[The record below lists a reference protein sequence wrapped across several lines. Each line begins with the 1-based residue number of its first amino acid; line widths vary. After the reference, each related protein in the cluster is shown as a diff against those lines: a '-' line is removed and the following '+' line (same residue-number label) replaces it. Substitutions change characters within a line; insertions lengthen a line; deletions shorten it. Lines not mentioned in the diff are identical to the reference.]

1 MARLARFGHGA
12 RALLCGAL
20 TACLPL
26 GIWLDGARLRHVVL
40 AALMS
45 LALGCAM
52 LWRRRRQVCDG
63 RGGKPRA
70 SARSQQLRARL
81 DSAIGDG
88 EFCFHYQGKFD
99 TAQLRLVGLEALL
112 RWDHPRHGL
121 VYPNEFIGL
130 AEQTDAIVALGNWGI
145 DAACRQL
152 AQWRAAGLPLVP
164 VAVNVSAR
172 QLCQPH
178 LPDFVQHCLQ
188 RHAIAPG
195 LLELEVTES
204 CCIDDM
210 AQATQGLR
218 RLRALGLVISL
229 DDYGTGHAGLSHVR
243 MLPIHTIKIDRS
255 FIRDVG
261 SGGSAGSDTVIV
273 ASTIALA
280 RGLGLQVLAEGVENG
295 EQLAQLRRLGCPQ
308 VQGFYLHRPAPAA
321 EVAALLSAGAPAG
334 LVTVSRHGAMRPG
347 ADAQ

>member
-1 MARLARFGHGA
+1 MARLARF
-12 RALLCGAL
+12 
-20 TACLPL
+20 
-26 GIWLDGARLRHVVL
+26 W
-40 AALMS
+40 
-45 LALGCAM
+45 LGCVA
-52 LWRRRRQVCDG
+52 LWRARRQAREG
-63 RGGKPRA
+63 QKTGKPMA
-70 SARSQQLRARL
+70 SARSRELQARL
-81 DSAIGDG
+81 DSAIDNG

-112 RWDHPRHGL
+112 RWDHPHHGL
-121 VYPNEFIGL
+121 IYPNAFIGL

-172 QLCQPH
+172 QLCQAH
-178 LPDFVQHCLQ
+178 LPDFVLRCLQ
-188 RHAIAPG
+188 RHAIPPG

-210 AQATQGLR
+210 AQATLGLR
-218 RLRALGLVISL
+218 RLRALGLAISL

-255 FIRDVG
+255 FIADLG
-261 SGGSAGSDTVIV
+261 SSGSDAVIV
-273 ASTIALA
+273 ASTIAMA
-280 RGLGLQVLAEGVENG
+280 RGLGLQVLAEGVEDG

-321 EVAALLSAGAPAG
+321 DVAALLAAGAPAG
-334 LVTVSRHGAMRPG
+334 RVTAPQHGAMRRG

>member
-1 MARLARFGHGA
+1 MARLARF
-12 RALLCGAL
+12 
-20 TACLPL
+20 
-26 GIWLDGARLRHVVL
+26 W
-40 AALMS
+40 
-45 LALGCAM
+45 LGCVA
-52 LWRRRRQVCDG
+52 LWRARRQAREG
-63 RGGKPRA
+63 QAGKPMA
-70 SARSQQLRARL
+70 SARSRELQARL
-81 DSAIGDG
+81 DSAIVDG

-121 VYPNEFIGL
+121 IYPNAFIGL

-172 QLCQPH
+172 QLCQAH
-178 LPDFVQHCLQ
+178 LPDFVQRCLQ
-188 RHAIAPG
+188 RHAIPAG

-210 AQATQGLR
+210 AQATLGLR
-218 RLRALGLVISL
+218 RLRALGLAISL

-255 FIRDVG
+255 FIADLG
-261 SGGSAGSDTVIV
+261 SSGSDAVIV
-273 ASTIALA
+273 ASTLAMA

-308 VQGFYLHRPAPAA
+308 VQGFYLHRPAPVA
-321 EVAALLSAGAPAG
+321 EVAALLAAGAPAG
-334 LVTVSRHGAMRPG
+334 RVTVPQHGAMRHG

>member
-12 RALLCGAL
+12 RALLCCAL
-20 TACLPL
+20 AVCLPL
-26 GIWLDGARLRHVVL
+26 GIWLDGAPLRHVALLAL
-40 AALMS
+40 AAP
-45 LALGCAM
+45 ALGCAM
-52 LWRRRRQVCDG
+52 RWRAQDG
-63 RGGKPRA
+63 HRAKPVA
-70 SARSQQLRARL
+70 SARSQELQARL
-81 DSAIGDG
+81 HSAIGDG

-130 AEQTDAIVALGNWGI
+130 AEQTDAITALGNWGI

-164 VAVNVSAR
+164 VAVNVSTR

-178 LPDFVQHCLQ
+178 LPDFALGCLQ
-188 RHAIAPG
+188 RHAIPPG

-210 AQATQGLR
+210 AQATQVLR
-218 RLRALGLVISL
+218 RLRALGLAISL
-229 DDYGTGHAGLSHVR
+229 DDYGTGHSGLSHVR
-243 MLPIHTIKIDRS
+243 MLPIDTIKIDRC
-255 FIRDVG
+255 FIHDLG
-261 SGGSAGSDTVIV
+261 GGGSAGSDAVIV
-273 ASTIALA
+273 SSTIALA

-308 VQGFYLHRPAPAA
+308 IQGFYLHRPAPAA
-321 EVAALLSAGAPAG
+321 DVAALLAAGVPAA
-334 LVTVSRHGAMRPG
+334 LVTARKYGAMLPG
-347 ADAQ
+347 VDAQ

>member
-1 MARLARFGHGA
+1 MARLARF
-12 RALLCGAL
+12 
-20 TACLPL
+20 
-26 GIWLDGARLRHVVL
+26 W
-40 AALMS
+40 
-45 LALGCAM
+45 LGCVA
-52 LWRRRRQVCDG
+52 LWRARRQAREG
-63 RGGKPRA
+63 RAGKPMA
-70 SARSQQLRARL
+70 SARSRELQARL
-81 DSAIGDG
+81 DSAIVDG

-121 VYPNEFIGL
+121 IYPNAFIGL

-178 LPDFVQHCLQ
+178 LPDFVLRCLQ
-188 RHAIAPG
+188 RHAIPPG

-218 RLRALGLVISL
+218 RLRALGLAISL

-243 MLPIHTIKIDRS
+243 MLSIHTIKIDRS
-255 FIRDVG
+255 FIADLG
-261 SGGSAGSDTVIV
+261 SSGSDAVIV
-273 ASTIALA
+273 ASTLAMA

-308 VQGFYLHRPAPAA
+308 VQGFYLHRPAPVA
-321 EVAALLSAGAPAG
+321 EVAALLAAGAPADR
-334 LVTVSRHGAMRPG
+334 VTVPQHGAMRHG

>member
-1 MARLARFGHGA
+1 MARLARFWLGCVGLWRA
-12 RALLCGAL
+12 RRRAREGPFGPTRKPAP
-20 TACLPL
+20 TARSRELQAR
-26 GIWLDGARLRHVVL
+26 LDGA
-40 AALMS
+40 
-45 LALGCAM
+45 
-52 LWRRRRQVCDG
+52 
-63 RGGKPRA
+63 
-70 SARSQQLRARL
+70 
-81 DSAIGDG
+81 IGAG

-130 AEQTDAIVALGNWGI
+130 AEQTDAIAALGNWGI

-152 AQWRAAGLPLVP
+152 AQWRAAGLPVVP

-172 QLCQPH
+172 QLCEPH
-178 LPDFVQHCLQ
+178 LPDFVLRCLQ

-210 AQATQGLR
+210 AQAAQVLC
-218 RLRALGLVISL
+218 RLRALGLAISL
-229 DDYGTGHAGLSHVR
+229 DDYGTGHSGLSHVK

-255 FIRDVG
+255 FIRELG
-261 SGGSAGSDTVIV
+261 SGGSAGRDTVIV

-280 RGLGLQVLAEGVENG
+280 RGLGLLALAEGVESHG
-295 EQLAQLRRLGCPQ
+295 QLAQLQRLGCPQ

-321 EVAALLSAGAPAG
+321 EVAALLAAGAPAD
-334 LVTVSRHGAMRPG
+334 LVSGRKHGAMRRG

>member
-1 MARLARFGHGA
+1 MARLARFWLGCVALWRARRQA
-12 RALLCGAL
+12 RAGQGSKA
-20 TACLPL
+20 
-26 GIWLDGARLRHVVL
+26 G
-40 AALMS
+40 
-45 LALGCAM
+45 
-52 LWRRRRQVCDG
+52 
-63 RGGKPRA
+63 A
-70 SARSQQLRARL
+70 SARSRELQARL
-81 DSAIGDG
+81 DSAIGAG

-130 AEQTDAIVALGNWGI
+130 AEQTHAIAALGNWGI

-178 LPDFVQHCLQ
+178 LPDFVLDCLR
-188 RHAIAPG
+188 RHAIPAG

-210 AQATQGLR
+210 AQAAQGLR
-218 RLRALGLVISL
+218 QLRALGLAISL
-229 DDYGTGHAGLSHVR
+229 DDYGTGHSGLSHVR
-243 MLPIHTIKIDRS
+243 MLPIHTIKIDRC
-255 FIRDVG
+255 FIRDVD
-261 SGGSAGSDTVIV
+261 SCGSDAVIV
-273 ASTIALA
+273 ASTLALA
-280 RGLGLQVLAEGVENG
+280 RGLGLQALAEGVENG

-334 LVTVSRHGAMRPG
+334 LVTVPKHGAMRHG

>member
-1 MARLARFGHGA
+1 MARLARF
-12 RALLCGAL
+12 
-20 TACLPL
+20 
-26 GIWLDGARLRHVVL
+26 W
-40 AALMS
+40 
-45 LALGCAM
+45 LGCVA
-52 LWRRRRQVCDG
+52 LWRVRRRQAREG
-63 RGGKPRA
+63 QAGKPMA
-70 SARSQQLRARL
+70 SVRSRELQARL
-81 DSAIGDG
+81 DSAIVDG

-121 VYPNEFIGL
+121 IYPNAFIGL

-178 LPDFVQHCLQ
+178 LPDFVLRCLQ
-188 RHAIAPG
+188 RHAIPAG

-218 RLRALGLVISL
+218 RLRALGLAISL

-255 FIRDVG
+255 FIADLG
-261 SGGSAGSDTVIV
+261 SSGSDAVIV
-273 ASTIALA
+273 ASTIAMA

-321 EVAALLSAGAPAG
+321 DVAALLAAGAPAG
-334 LVTVSRHGAMRPG
+334 RVTAPQQGAMRRG

>member
-1 MARLARFGHGA
+1 MARLARFRRGPRA
-12 RALLCGAL
+12 RALLCCAL
-20 TACLPL
+20 AACLPL
-26 GIWLDGARLRHVVL
+26 GIWLDGAPLRHVAQV
-40 AALMS
+40 ALMS

-52 LWRRRRQVCDG
+52 LWWARRRVLLGQ
-63 RGGKPRA
+63 GGIAPA
-70 SARSQQLRARL
+70 SARSSELQARL
-81 DSAIGDG
+81 DSAIVDG

-112 RWDHPRHGL
+112 RWDHPHHGL
-121 VYPNEFIGL
+121 IYPNAFIGL
-130 AEQTDAIVALGNWGI
+130 AEQTDAIAALGNWGI

-152 AQWRAAGLPLVP
+152 AQWRVAGLPLVP

-178 LPDFVQHCLQ
+178 LPDFVLRCLQ
-188 RHAIAPG
+188 RHAIPPA

-210 AQATQGLR
+210 AQATQVLC

-229 DDYGTGHAGLSHVR
+229 DDYGTGHSGLSHVR
-243 MLPIHTIKIDRS
+243 MLPIQTIKIDRC
-255 FIRDVG
+255 FIRDLG
-261 SGGSAGSDTVIV
+261 SSGCDAVIV
-273 ASTIALA
+273 ASTIAMA

-295 EQLAQLRRLGCPQ
+295 EQLAQLRRLGGPQ
-308 VQGFYLHRPAPAA
+308 VQGFYLHRPAPVT
-321 EVAALLSAGAPAG
+321 EVAALLAAGAPACR
-334 LVTVSRHGAMRPG
+334 VTAPQHGAMRRG

>member
-1 MARLARFGHGA
+1 MARLARF
-12 RALLCGAL
+12 
-20 TACLPL
+20 
-26 GIWLDGARLRHVVL
+26 W
-40 AALMS
+40 
-45 LALGCAM
+45 LGCVA
-52 LWRRRRQVCDG
+52 LWRARRQ
-63 RGGKPRA
+63 
-70 SARSQQLRARL
+70 ARELQARL
-81 DSAIGDG
+81 DSAIVAG

-121 VYPNEFIGL
+121 IYPNAFIGL

-172 QLCQPH
+172 QLCQAH
-178 LPDFVQHCLQ
+178 LPDFVQRCLQ
-188 RHAIAPG
+188 RHAIPAG

-210 AQATQGLR
+210 AQATLGLR
-218 RLRALGLVISL
+218 RLRALGLAISL

-255 FIRDVG
+255 FIADLG
-261 SGGSAGSDTVIV
+261 SSGSDAVIV
-273 ASTIALA
+273 ASTLAMA

-308 VQGFYLHRPAPAA
+308 VQGFYLHRPAPVT
-321 EVAALLSAGAPAG
+321 EVAALLAAGTPAG
-334 LVTVSRHGAMRPG
+334 RVTTPQQGAMRHG

>member
-1 MARLARFGHGA
+1 MARLARFWLGCVALWRA
-12 RALLCGAL
+12 RRQAREGQAGKPMVSVRSRELQ
-20 TACLPL
+20 
-26 GIWLDGARLRHVVL
+26 ARLN
-40 AALMS
+40 
-45 LALGCAM
+45 
-52 LWRRRRQVCDG
+52 
-63 RGGKPRA
+63 
-70 SARSQQLRARL
+70 
-81 DSAIGDG
+81 SAIVDG

-121 VYPNEFIGL
+121 IYPNAFIGL

-178 LPDFVQHCLQ
+178 LPDFVLRCLQ
-188 RHAIAPG
+188 RHAIPPG

-218 RLRALGLVISL
+218 RLRALGLAISL

-255 FIRDVG
+255 FIADLG
-261 SGGSAGSDTVIV
+261 SSGSDAVIV
-273 ASTIALA
+273 ASTLAMA

-308 VQGFYLHRPAPAA
+308 VQGFYLHRPAPVA
-321 EVAALLSAGAPAG
+321 EVAALLAAGAPADR
-334 LVTVSRHGAMRPG
+334 VTVPQQGAMRHG

>member
-1 MARLARFGHGA
+1 MARLARFW
-12 RALLCGAL
+12 R
-20 TACLPL
+20 
-26 GIWLDGARLRHVVL
+26 
-40 AALMS
+40 
-45 LALGCAM
+45 GCVA
-52 LWRRRRQVCDG
+52 LWRARWQVRDG
-63 RGGKPRA
+63 CGGQPLA
-70 SARSQQLRARL
+70 SARSRELQARL
-81 DSAIGDG
+81 DRAIVDG

-99 TAQLRLVGLEALL
+99 TARLRLVGLEALL
-112 RWDHPRHGL
+112 RWHHPRHGL

-130 AEQTDAIVALGNWGI
+130 AERTDAIVALGNWGI

-172 QLCQPH
+172 QLCQPG
-178 LPDFVQHCLQ
+178 LPDFVLGCLR

-218 RLRALGLVISL
+218 QLRALGLAISL

-255 FIRDVG
+255 FLRDVG
-261 SGGSAGSDTVIV
+261 GGAGSDTVIV

-280 RGLGLQVLAEGVENG
+280 RGLGLQALAEGVENG
-295 EQLAQLRRLGCPQ
+295 AQLAQLRRLGCPQ
-308 VQGFYLHRPAPAA
+308 VQGYYLHRPAPAA
-321 EVAALLSAGAPAG
+321 EVAALLSAG
-334 LVTVSRHGAMRPG
+334 LVMVPQHGAMRPG

>member
-1 MARLARFGHGA
+1 MARLARFWHGA
-12 RALLCGAL
+12 L
-20 TACLPL
+20 
-26 GIWLDGARLRHVVL
+26 ARL
-40 AALMS
+40 
-45 LALGCAM
+45 C
-52 LWRRRRQVCDG
+52 
-63 RGGKPRA
+63 RA
-70 SARSQQLRARL
+70 PARSRELQGRL
-81 DSAIGDG
+81 DRAIANG

-121 VYPNEFIGL
+121 IYPNAFIGL

-178 LPDFVQHCLQ
+178 LPDFVLRCLQ
-188 RHAIAPG
+188 RHAIPPG

-218 RLRALGLVISL
+218 RLRALGLSISL
-229 DDYGTGHAGLSHVR
+229 DDYGTGHSGLSHVR
-243 MLPIHTIKIDRS
+243 MLPIDTIKIDRS
-255 FIRDVG
+255 FIHELGNGG
-261 SGGSAGSDTVIV
+261 SGGRDAVIV
-273 ASTIALA
+273 ASTLALA
-280 RGLGLQVLAEGVENG
+280 RGLGLQALAEGVENG
-295 EQLAQLRRLGCPQ
+295 GQMAQLRRLGCPQ

-321 EVAALLSAGAPAG
+321 EVAALLAAGAPAG
-334 LVTVSRHGAMRPG
+334 LVRHGAH
-347 ADAQ
+347 AQ

>member
-1 MARLARFGHGA
+1 MARLARFWRGA
-12 RALLCGAL
+12 RALLCAAL
-20 TACLPL
+20 AACLPL
-26 GIWLDGARLRHVVL
+26 AIWLDGAHLRHVAQV
-40 AALMS
+40 ALTV

-52 LWRRRRQVCDG
+52 LWRARDG
-63 RGGKPRA
+63 QGGKPAA
-70 SARSQQLRARL
+70 SARSRELQARL

-99 TAQLRLVGLEALL
+99 TAQLHLVGLEALL
-112 RWDHPRHGL
+112 RWNHPRHGL
-121 VYPNEFIGL
+121 IYPNAFIGL

-145 DAACRQL
+145 DAACGQL

-178 LPDFVQHCLQ
+178 LPDFVLRCLQ
-188 RHAIAPG
+188 RHAIPPR

-210 AQATQGLR
+210 AQATQVLC
-218 RLRALGLVISL
+218 RLRALGLAISL
-229 DDYGTGHAGLSHVR
+229 DDYGTGHSGLSHVR

-255 FIRDVG
+255 FVRDL
-261 SGGSAGSDTVIV
+261 GGGDAVIV

-280 RGLGLQVLAEGVENG
+280 RGLDLQVLAEGVESD
-295 EQLAQLRRLGCPQ
+295 EQLAQLQRLGCQQ

-321 EVAALLSAGAPAG
+321 DVAALLAAGAPAG
-334 LVTVSRHGAMRPG
+334 LVTAPQHGAMRRG

>member
-1 MARLARFGHGA
+1 MARLARF
-12 RALLCGAL
+12 
-20 TACLPL
+20 
-26 GIWLDGARLRHVVL
+26 W
-40 AALMS
+40 
-45 LALGCAM
+45 LGCVA
-52 LWRRRRQVCDG
+52 LWRARRQAREG
-63 RGGKPRA
+63 QAGKPMA
-70 SARSQQLRARL
+70 SARSRELQARL
-81 DSAIGDG
+81 DSAIVDG

-121 VYPNEFIGL
+121 IYPNAFIGL

-164 VAVNVSAR
+164 VAVNISAR
-172 QLCQPH
+172 QLCQAH
-178 LPDFVQHCLQ
+178 LPDFVLRCLQ
-188 RHAIAPG
+188 RHAIPAG

-218 RLRALGLVISL
+218 RLRALGLAISL

-255 FIRDVG
+255 FIRDLG
-261 SGGSAGSDTVIV
+261 SGGSADCDTVIV
-273 ASTIALA
+273 ASTLAMA

-321 EVAALLSAGAPAG
+321 EVAALLAAGAPAG
-334 LVTVSRHGAMRPG
+334 RVTVPQQGAMRPG

>member
-1 MARLARFGHGA
+1 MARLARFWRGA
-12 RALLCGAL
+12 LALLY
-20 TACLPL
+20 
-26 GIWLDGARLRHVVL
+26 
-40 AALMS
+40 
-45 LALGCAM
+45 
-52 LWRRRRQVCDG
+52 
-63 RGGKPRA
+63 RA
-70 SARSQQLRARL
+70 PARSRELQVRL
-81 DSAIGDG
+81 DRAIVDG

-112 RWDHPRHGL
+112 RWNHPRHGL
-121 VYPNEFIGL
+121 VYPNEFICL
-130 AEQTDAIVALGNWGI
+130 AERTGAIAALGNWGI

-152 AQWRAAGLPLVP
+152 AQWRAAGLPVVP

-172 QLCQPH
+172 QLCQPNW
-178 LPDFVQHCLQ
+178 PDFVLGCLR
-188 RHAIAPG
+188 RHAIPAG

-218 RLRALGLVISL
+218 RLRTLGLSISL
-229 DDYGTGHAGLSHVR
+229 DDYGTGHSGLSHVR
-243 MLPIHTIKIDRS
+243 MLPIHAIKIDRS
-255 FIRDVG
+255 FIHDLCSNGRDV
-261 SGGSAGSDTVIV
+261 VIV

-295 EQLAQLRRLGCPQ
+295 GQLAQLRRLGCPQ

-321 EVAALLSAGAPAG
+321 EVAALLAAGAPAG
-334 LVTVSRHGAMRPG
+334 LVRHG

>member
-1 MARLARFGHGA
+1 MARLARFWHGA
-12 RALLCGAL
+12 L
-20 TACLPL
+20 
-26 GIWLDGARLRHVVL
+26 ARL
-40 AALMS
+40 
-45 LALGCAM
+45 C
-52 LWRRRRQVCDG
+52 
-63 RGGKPRA
+63 RA
-70 SARSQQLRARL
+70 PARSRELQARL
-81 DSAIGDG
+81 DRAIVDG

-121 VYPNEFIGL
+121 IYPNAFIGL

-164 VAVNVSAR
+164 IAVNVSAR
-172 QLCQPH
+172 QLCQAH
-178 LPDFVQHCLQ
+178 LPDFVQRCLQ
-188 RHAIAPG
+188 RHAIPAG

-204 CCIDDM
+204 CGIDDM

-218 RLRALGLVISL
+218 RLRALGLAISL

-255 FIRDVG
+255 FIHDLG
-261 SGGSAGSDTVIV
+261 SSGSADCDTVIV
-273 ASTIALA
+273 ASTLAMA
-280 RGLGLQVLAEGVENG
+280 RGLGLQALAEGVENG

-321 EVAALLSAGAPAG
+321 EVAALLAAG
-334 LVTVSRHGAMRPG
+334 LVTTPQQGAMRHG

>member
-1 MARLARFGHGA
+1 MARLARFWHGCVA
-12 RALLCGAL
+12 
-20 TACLPL
+20 
-26 GIWLDGARLRHVVL
+26 
-40 AALMS
+40 
-45 LALGCAM
+45 
-52 LWRRRRQVCDG
+52 LWRARRQARDG
-63 RGGKPRA
+63 RGGKKPA
-70 SARSQQLRARL
+70 SVRSRELQARL
-81 DSAIGDG
+81 DSAIVDG

-121 VYPNEFIGL
+121 IYPNAFIGL

-172 QLCQPH
+172 QLCQAH
-178 LPDFVQHCLQ
+178 LPDFVQRCLQ
-188 RHAIAPG
+188 RHAIPAC

-218 RLRALGLVISL
+218 RLRALGLAISL

-255 FIRDVG
+255 FIADLG
-261 SGGSAGSDTVIV
+261 SSGSDAVIV
-273 ASTIALA
+273 ASTIAMA

-308 VQGFYLHRPAPAA
+308 VQGFYLHRPAPVA
-321 EVAALLSAGAPAG
+321 EVAALLAAGAPAG
-334 LVTVSRHGAMRPG
+334 RVTVPQHGAMRHG

>member
-1 MARLARFGHGA
+1 
-12 RALLCGAL
+12 
-20 TACLPL
+20 
-26 GIWLDGARLRHVVL
+26 
-40 AALMS
+40 
-45 LALGCAM
+45 ALGCAVP
-52 LWRRRRQVCDG
+52 WRAQDG
-63 RGGKPRA
+63 RSGQPPA
-70 SARSQQLRARL
+70 SARSRQLRARL
-81 DSAIGDG
+81 DGAIADG
-88 EFCFHYQGKFD
+88 EFRFHYQGKFD

-112 RWDHPRHGL
+112 RWEHPRHGL

-164 VAVNVSAR
+164 VAVNISAR

-178 LPDFVQHCLQ
+178 LPDFVFGCLQ

-218 RLRALGLVISL
+218 RLRALGLAISL
-229 DDYGTGHAGLSHVR
+229 DDYGTGHSGLSHVR
-243 MLPIHTIKIDRS
+243 MLPIHTIKIDRC
-255 FIRDVG
+255 FIRDL
-261 SGGSAGSDTVIV
+261 GSAGSADSDTVIV

-280 RGLGLQVLAEGVENG
+280 RGLGLQVLAEGVENAR
-295 EQLAQLRRLGCPQ
+295 QLARLRRLGCPQ
-308 VQGFYLHRPAPAA
+308 VQGYFLHRPASAA
-321 EVAALLSAGAPAG
+321 EVAALLAAGVPAG
-334 LVTVSRHGAMRPG
+334 HVTAPKHGAMGPG
-347 ADAQ
+347 VDAQ

>member
-1 MARLARFGHGA
+1 MARLARFWHGPRA
-12 RALLCGAL
+12 RALLCAAL
-20 TACLPL
+20 AAGLPL
-26 GIWLDGARLRHVVL
+26 GIWLDGAQLRHVVL
-40 AALMS
+40 TA
-45 LALGCAM
+45 LALGCAL
-52 LWRRRRQVCDG
+52 LWRVRRRQARDG
-63 RGGKPRA
+63 QGGKPLA
-70 SARSQQLRARL
+70 SARSRELQARL
-81 DSAIGDG
+81 DSAIVNG

-112 RWDHPRHGL
+112 RWDHPHHGL
-121 VYPNEFIGL
+121 IYPNAFIGL

-152 AQWRAAGLPLVP
+152 AQWRAAGLPLAP
-164 VAVNVSAR
+164 VAVKVSAR

-178 LPDFVQHCLQ
+178 LPDFVLRCLQ
-188 RHAIAPG
+188 QHAIPPG

-210 AQATQGLR
+210 AQATQVLC
-218 RLRALGLVISL
+218 RLRALGLAISL
-229 DDYGTGHAGLSHVR
+229 DDYGTGHSGLSHVR

-261 SGGSAGSDTVIV
+261 GGSAGSDTVIV

-308 VQGFYLHRPAPAA
+308 VHGFYLHRPAPAA
-321 EVAALLSAGAPAG
+321 DVAALLAAGAPAG
-334 LVTVSRHGAMRPG
+334 LVRHGV
-347 ADAQ
+347 DAQ

>member
-1 MARLARFGHGA
+1 MARLARFWLGCVALWRARRQA
-12 RALLCGAL
+12 RAGQ
-20 TACLPL
+20 
-26 GIWLDGARLRHVVL
+26 
-40 AALMS
+40 S
-45 LALGCAM
+45 S
-52 LWRRRRQVCDG
+52 
-63 RGGKPRA
+63 KPGT
-70 SARSQQLRARL
+70 SARSRELQARL
-81 DSAIGDG
+81 DSAIGAG

-130 AEQTDAIVALGNWGI
+130 AEQTHAIAALGNWGI

-152 AQWRAAGLPLVP
+152 AQWCAAGLPVVP

-178 LPDFVQHCLQ
+178 LPDFVLDCLR
-188 RHAIAPG
+188 RHAIPAG

-210 AQATQGLR
+210 AQAAQGLR
-218 RLRALGLVISL
+218 QLRALGLAISL
-229 DDYGTGHAGLSHVR
+229 DDYGTGHSGLSHVR
-243 MLPIHTIKIDRS
+243 MLPIHTIKIDRC
-255 FIRDVG
+255 FIRDVD
-261 SGGSAGSDTVIV
+261 SCGSDAVIV
-273 ASTIALA
+273 ASTLALA
-280 RGLGLQVLAEGVENG
+280 RGLGLQALAEGVENG

-308 VQGFYLHRPAPAA
+308 VQGFYLHRPAPAS

-334 LVTVSRHGAMRPG
+334 LVTVPKHGAMRHG

>member
-1 MARLARFGHGA
+1 MARLARF
-12 RALLCGAL
+12 
-20 TACLPL
+20 
-26 GIWLDGARLRHVVL
+26 W
-40 AALMS
+40 
-45 LALGCAM
+45 LGCVA
-52 LWRRRRQVCDG
+52 LWRARRQAREG
-63 RGGKPRA
+63 QAGKPMA
-70 SARSQQLRARL
+70 SARSRELQARL
-81 DSAIGDG
+81 DSAIVDG

-121 VYPNEFIGL
+121 IYPNAFIGL

-172 QLCQPH
+172 QLCQAH
-178 LPDFVQHCLQ
+178 LPDFVLRCLQ
-188 RHAIAPG
+188 RHAIPAG

-210 AQATQGLR
+210 AQAAQGLR
-218 RLRALGLVISL
+218 RLRALGLAISL

-255 FIRDVG
+255 FIADLG
-261 SGGSAGSDTVIV
+261 SSGSDAVIV
-273 ASTIALA
+273 ASTIAMA

-308 VQGFYLHRPAPAA
+308 VQGFYLHRPAPVA
-321 EVAALLSAGAPAG
+321 EVAALLAAGAPADR
-334 LVTVSRHGAMRPG
+334 VTVPQHGAMRHG

>member
-1 MARLARFGHGA
+1 MARLARF
-12 RALLCGAL
+12 
-20 TACLPL
+20 
-26 GIWLDGARLRHVVL
+26 W
-40 AALMS
+40 
-45 LALGCAM
+45 LGCVA
-52 LWRRRRQVCDG
+52 LWRTRRQ
-63 RGGKPRA
+63 
-70 SARSQQLRARL
+70 ARELQARL
-81 DSAIGDG
+81 DSAIVDG
-88 EFCFHYQGKFD
+88 EVCVHYQGKFD

-121 VYPNEFIGL
+121 IYPNAFIGL

-178 LPDFVQHCLQ
+178 LPDFVLRCLQ
-188 RHAIAPG
+188 RHAIPPG

-218 RLRALGLVISL
+218 RLRALGLAISL

-255 FIRDVG
+255 FIADLG
-261 SGGSAGSDTVIV
+261 SSGSDAVIV
-273 ASTIALA
+273 ASTIAMA

-308 VQGFYLHRPAPAA
+308 VQGFYLHRPAPVA
-321 EVAALLSAGAPAG
+321 EVAALLAAGAPADR
-334 LVTVSRHGAMRPG
+334 VTVPQHGAMRHG

>member
-1 MARLARFGHGA
+1 MARLARFWHGA
-12 RALLCGAL
+12 L
-20 TACLPL
+20 
-26 GIWLDGARLRHVVL
+26 ARL
-40 AALMS
+40 
-45 LALGCAM
+45 C
-52 LWRRRRQVCDG
+52 
-63 RGGKPRA
+63 RA
-70 SARSQQLRARL
+70 PARSRELQGRL
-81 DSAIGDG
+81 DRAIVDG

-112 RWDHPRHGL
+112 RWNHPHHGL

-130 AEQTDAIVALGNWGI
+130 AERTNAIAALGNWGI

-152 AQWRAAGLPLVP
+152 AQWRAAGLPVVP

-178 LPDFVQHCLQ
+178 LSAQLPDFVLGCLR
-188 RHAIAPG
+188 RHAIPAG

-210 AQATQGLR
+210 AQATQVLR
-218 RLRALGLVISL
+218 RLRALGLAISL
-229 DDYGTGHAGLSHVR
+229 DDYGTGHSGLSHVR
-243 MLPIHTIKIDRS
+243 MLPIHTIKIDRC
-255 FIRDVG
+255 FIHDVA
-261 SGGSAGSDTVIV
+261 SGGRDAVIV
-273 ASTIALA
+273 ASTLALA
-280 RGLGLQVLAEGVENG
+280 RGLGLQALAEGVENG

-321 EVAALLSAGAPAG
+321 EVAALLAAGAPAG
-334 LVTVSRHGAMRPG
+334 PVTVPKHGAMRHG

>member
-1 MARLARFGHGA
+1 MARLARFWHGA
-12 RALLCGAL
+12 L
-20 TACLPL
+20 
-26 GIWLDGARLRHVVL
+26 ARL
-40 AALMS
+40 
-45 LALGCAM
+45 
-52 LWRRRRQVCDG
+52 WRA
-63 RGGKPRA
+63 P
-70 SARSQQLRARL
+70 ARSRELQGRL
-81 DSAIGDG
+81 DRAIVDD

-130 AEQTDAIVALGNWGI
+130 AERTDAIAALGNWGI

-152 AQWRAAGLPLVP
+152 AQWRTQGLPLVP

-172 QLCQPH
+172 QLCQPQ
-178 LPDFVQHCLQ
+178 LPDFVLGCLR
-188 RHAIAPG
+188 RHAIPAG

-218 RLRALGLVISL
+218 RLRALGLSISL
-229 DDYGTGHAGLSHVR
+229 DDYGTGHSGLSHVR

-255 FIRDVG
+255 FIHDVA
-261 SGGSAGSDTVIV
+261 SGGSDAVIV

-280 RGLGLQVLAEGVENG
+280 RGLGLQALAEGVENG

-321 EVAALLSAGAPAG
+321 DVAALLAAGESAA
-334 LVTVSRHGAMRPG
+334 LVRHGAH
-347 ADAQ
+347 AQ

>member
-1 MARLARFGHGA
+1 MARLARF
-12 RALLCGAL
+12 
-20 TACLPL
+20 
-26 GIWLDGARLRHVVL
+26 W
-40 AALMS
+40 
-45 LALGCAM
+45 LGCVA
-52 LWRRRRQVCDG
+52 LWRARRQ
-63 RGGKPRA
+63 
-70 SARSQQLRARL
+70 ARELQARL
-81 DSAIGDG
+81 DSAIDNG

-112 RWDHPRHGL
+112 RWDRPRHGL
-121 VYPNEFIGL
+121 IYPNAFIGL

-152 AQWRAAGLPLVP
+152 VQWRAAGLPLVP

-172 QLCQPH
+172 QLCQAH
-178 LPDFVQHCLQ
+178 LPDFVLRCLQ
-188 RHAIAPG
+188 RHAIPPG

-218 RLRALGLVISL
+218 RLRALGLAISL

-255 FIRDVG
+255 FIADLG
-261 SGGSAGSDTVIV
+261 SSGSDAVIV
-273 ASTIALA
+273 ASTIAMA
-280 RGLGLQVLAEGVENG
+280 RGLGLQVLAEGVEDG

-321 EVAALLSAGAPAG
+321 DVAALLAAG
-334 LVTVSRHGAMRPG
+334 LVTVPQHGAMRPG

>member
-1 MARLARFGHGA
+1 MARLARF
-12 RALLCGAL
+12 
-20 TACLPL
+20 
-26 GIWLDGARLRHVVL
+26 W
-40 AALMS
+40 
-45 LALGCAM
+45 LGCVAR
-52 LWRRRRQVCDG
+52 WRARRQ
-63 RGGKPRA
+63 
-70 SARSQQLRARL
+70 ARELQARL
-81 DSAIGDG
+81 DSAIVDG

-121 VYPNEFIGL
+121 IYPNAFIGL

-178 LPDFVQHCLQ
+178 LPDFVLRCLQ
-188 RHAIAPG
+188 RHAIPPG

-218 RLRALGLVISL
+218 RLRALGLAISL

-255 FIRDVG
+255 FIADLG
-261 SGGSAGSDTVIV
+261 SSGSDAVIV
-273 ASTIALA
+273 ASTIAMA
-280 RGLGLQVLAEGVENG
+280 RGLGLQVLAEGVEDG

-308 VQGFYLHRPAPAA
+308 VQGFYLHRPAPVA
-321 EVAALLSAGAPAG
+321 EVAALLAAGAPADR
-334 LVTVSRHGAMRPG
+334 VTVPQHGAMRHG

>member
-1 MARLARFGHGA
+1 VARLARFWHGPRA

-20 TACLPL
+20 AVCLPL
-26 GIWLDGARLRHVVL
+26 GIWLDDAQPRHVALVGL
-40 AALMS
+40 AA

-52 LWRRRRQVCDG
+52 LWRALDG
-63 RGGKPRA
+63 RVGEPMA
-70 SARSQQLRARL
+70 SACSRELQARL

-121 VYPNEFIGL
+121 IYPNAFIGL

-164 VAVNVSAR
+164 VAVNISAR

-178 LPDFVQHCLQ
+178 LPDFVLRCLR

-210 AQATQGLR
+210 AQATQVLR
-218 RLRALGLVISL
+218 RLRALGLAISL
-229 DDYGTGHAGLSHVR
+229 DDYGTGHSGLSHVR

-255 FIRDVG
+255 FIRDL
-261 SGGSAGSDTVIV
+261 GSAGSDVVIV

-280 RGLGLQVLAEGVENG
+280 RGLGLQVLAEGVEDG
-295 EQLAQLRRLGCPQ
+295 EQLARLRRLGCPQ
-308 VQGFYLHRPAPAA
+308 VQGFYLHRPACAA
-321 EVAALLSAGAPAG
+321 DVAALLAAGAPAA
-334 LVTVSRHGAMRPG
+334 LVTVPKHGAMRPG
-347 ADAQ
+347 VDAQ

>member
-1 MARLARFGHGA
+1 MARLARF
-12 RALLCGAL
+12 
-20 TACLPL
+20 
-26 GIWLDGARLRHVVL
+26 W
-40 AALMS
+40 
-45 LALGCAM
+45 LGCVA
-52 LWRRRRQVCDG
+52 LWRARRQV
-63 RGGKPRA
+63 REEQAGKPMA
-70 SARSQQLRARL
+70 SARSHELQARL
-81 DSAIGDG
+81 DSAIVNG

-130 AEQTDAIVALGNWGI
+130 AERTDAIVALGNWGI

-172 QLCQPH
+172 QLCQAH
-178 LPDFVQHCLQ
+178 LPDFVLRCLQ
-188 RHAIAPG
+188 RHAIPPG

-218 RLRALGLVISL
+218 RLRALGLAISL

-255 FIRDVG
+255 FIRDLG
-261 SGGSAGSDTVIV
+261 SSGSDAVIV
-273 ASTIALA
+273 ASTIAMA
-280 RGLGLQVLAEGVENG
+280 RGLGLQVLAEGVEDG

-321 EVAALLSAGAPAG
+321 DVAALLATGAPAG
-334 LVTVSRHGAMRPG
+334 RVTAPQHGAMRRG